1 VAAREAPCF
10 FAFAQLVN
18 SRFGALFLRPSS
30 AANQINWGQR
40 GDNKAI
46 RTMKTGL
53 RGRAQLSMAS
63 LGTLKRWIASM
74 VLLGRS
80 IRSAVLI
87 WWSCCPFIVWQTL
100 VRRWIERNWLCESN
114 FRRKSMKNGGKEHT
128 QLELPLFLANDVF
141 FMKDKRCHAQ
151 LFVSLYLFLFKHH
164 HHPTFTCSR
173 SSVARYYF
181 KYSWTISCVDSSV
194 TLNWPIKRLWNKR
207 RLQEG
212 KKDKMLVPI

>member
-87 WWSCCPFIVWQTL
+87 
-100 VRRWIERNWLCESN
+100 
-114 FRRKSMKNGGKEHT
+114 
-128 QLELPLFLANDVF
+128 
-141 FMKDKRCHAQ
+141 
-151 LFVSLYLFLFKHH
+151 
-164 HHPTFTCSR
+164 
-173 SSVARYYF
+173 
-181 KYSWTISCVDSSV
+181 
-194 TLNWPIKRLWNKR
+194 
-207 RLQEG
+207 
-212 KKDKMLVPI
+212 